1 MIHAE
6 KPVFRAKEQAVKTI
20 SDKLEAAKL
29 DALINPS
36 GKSATRKEESICI
49 LKND

>member
-6 KPVFRAKEQAVKTI
+6 KPMFRAKEQAGKTI

-36 GKSATRKEESICI
+36 GKSQHERK
-49 LKND
+49 KAFAF